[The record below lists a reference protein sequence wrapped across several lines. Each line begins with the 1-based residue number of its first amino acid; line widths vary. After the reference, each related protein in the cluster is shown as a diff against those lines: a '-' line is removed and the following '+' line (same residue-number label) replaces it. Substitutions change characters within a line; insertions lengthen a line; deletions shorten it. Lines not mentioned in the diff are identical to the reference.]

1 MGVAAEASD
10 RAATAHVI
18 HVRIDGRYEPER
30 IVVPAGVPL
39 RLVFHRAAGDVCG
52 GRVLFPLQGEEV
64 DVPASGTGAIDLA
77 PAEAGE
83 YDFRCGPGELH
94 GTLVVEDLKTGTGA
108 PESPWA
114 GVAVVLLSFV
124 LPGLG
129 HMMVR
134 AWTRGLIWLAGWIL
148 LTATSGGA
156 AHPLVLVLMVATA
169 IDAVV
174 YLRLS
179 RSERG

>member
-1 MGVAAEASD
+1 MTVAAESSD
-10 RAATAHVI
+10 QAATAHVI

-30 IVVPAGVPL
+30 VVVPAGVPL

-64 DVPASGTGAIDLA
+64 EVPASGTEAIDLP

-83 YDFRCGPGELH
+83 YDFRCAPGELH
-94 GTLVVEDLKTGTGA
+94 GTLVVEDRKTGAGT

-129 HMMVR
+129 HLRMRV
-134 AWTRGLIWLAGWIL
+134 WTRGLVWAAGWIAL
-148 LTATSGGA
+148 AATSGGS
-156 AHPLVLVLMVATA
+156 AHPVVLVLTVVAA

-179 RSERG
+179 RAERG